1 MNSLL
6 PILVGAGFAGLGL
19 LLVVLGLR
27 WAQSDD
33 VSRRLHDFVS
43 EPVPPAQR
51 LAPIS
56 PARRTELA
64 GSFRTR
70 ILQPWFKGLGGFF
83 GRFMPARN
91 IGRIDHLLSIAG
103 RPLGLGARE
112 FYGLRLVC
120 ALLGIWLAYII
131 LGRGLDLT
139 NLLAVALTL
148 YVGVLGPTAWLK
160 RAVRKRQERFRKDL
174 PDALDML
181 SVCAQAGLGFD
192 QAMQRVSETWKTA
205 LSVEF
210 NRVVAEME
218 MGVPRR
224 QALRNMAD
232 RLEVPELSSF
242 VAVIIQSDQLG
253 MSIADT
259 LQAQAEQMR
268 VERRFRA
275 QEAARK
281 VPLKMLFPMILLIFP
296 AMLAVVCGP
305 SIPLIFDLFS
315 AIRGGR

>member
-6 PILVGAGFAGLGL
+6 PILVGAVFVGLGF
-19 LLVVLGLR
+19 LLVAAGLR
-27 WAQSDD
+27 WAQGDE

-43 EPVPPAQR
+43 EPAPPAQR
-51 LAPIS
+51 LAQVS
-56 PARRTELA
+56 PVRRSELA

-91 IGRIDHLLSIAG
+91 IGHIDHLLSIAG

-112 FYGLRLVC
+112 FYGLRLVF
-120 ALLGIWLAYII
+120 ALLGLWMAYLI
-131 LGRGLDLT
+131 LGRGFELIHLSAAA
-139 NLLAVALTL
+139 LAL
-148 YVGVLGPTAWLK
+148 YVGVLGPTVWL
-160 RAVRKRQERFRKDL
+160 RRSVRKRQDRVRKDL

-192 QAMQRVSETWKTA
+192 QAMQRVSETWKTS

-210 NRVVAEME
+210 ARVVAEME

-224 QALRNMAD
+224 QALRNLAD
-232 RLEVPELSSF
+232 RLDIPELSSF